1 MPREIE
7 EALAAWRDA
16 QRRLDNAMDGVR
28 EALKT
33 EVDRQRGLFD
43 RLSAEHMMERIDAL
57 HDAEA
62 RRKAAVPSSDS
73 FHEAALDEMAIAA
86 EIWDSA
92 RLSDEDTPA
101 ASPQK
106 KDEAIS
112 S

>member
-16 QRRLDNAMDGVR
+16 QRPLENAMDGDR
-28 EALKT
+28 EALEA
-33 EVDRQRGLFD
+33 EVERERTRFH

-62 RRKAAVPSSDS
+62 RRKAAIPSSEP
-73 FHEAALDEMAIAA
+73 FHAAARDEMEIAA

-92 RLSDEDTPA
+92 RLSDQGTPA

-106 KDEAIS
+106 EHEAIS